1 MSAVPVDVLRRFARE
16 LSEPR
21 LNVYLLLLE
30 RRRGPGLPGA
40 SRQELLKL
48 TGYPTRSFD
57 QVMEFLVDNKFVI
70 ELQAVVELYYF
81 ADY

>member
-1 MSAVPVDVLRRFARE
+1 MSTVPVEILRRLARE
-16 LSEPR
+16 ISEPR

-30 RRRGPGLPGA
+30 RRRGLGLPGV

-48 TGYPTRSFD
+48 TGYPSRSLE
-57 QVMEFLVDNKFVI
+57 QVMEWLVENKFVT